1 MEFDYNISEN
11 TIPEIL
17 IRSLEEKDLAQADH
31 IMRIAFGTYLG
42 SPEPANF
49 FGETDYVYTRFKAN
63 PKAAFCAE
71 VNKNIAGSVF
81 VYYWEGAASAPR
93 GVRNLSVTGAEI
105 VTPDRWY
112 PGTIINLTL
121 QSGGQAEGDGAAT
134 CKALSMRSKV
144 VAHSRDG
151 VRLEFLYLNQQERE
165 AARGFLAALRME
177 NGR

>member
-1 MEFDYNISEN
+1 MGITS
-11 TIPEIL
+11 
-17 IRSLEEKDLAQADH
+17 
-31 IMRIAFGTYLG
+31 RIKRWWAGVTD
-42 SPEPANF
+42 EPLPDA
-49 FGETDYVYTRFKAN
+49 
-63 PKAAFCAE
+63 
-71 VNKNIAGSVF
+71 IAGSVF

-165 AARGFLAALRME
+165 AARRFLAALRME

>member
-1 MEFDYNISEN
+1 MGITS
-11 TIPEIL
+11 
-17 IRSLEEKDLAQADH
+17 
-31 IMRIAFGTYLG
+31 RIKRWWAGVTD
-42 SPEPANF
+42 EPLPDAI
-49 FGETDYVYTRFKAN
+49 VS
-63 PKAAFCAE
+63 
-71 VNKNIAGSVF
+71 SVF

-121 QSGGQAEGDGAAT
+121 QCGAQAAGDGAAT

-151 VRLEFLYLNQQERE
+151 VSLEFLYLNQQERE
-165 AARGFLAALRME
+165 ATRNFLAALRME